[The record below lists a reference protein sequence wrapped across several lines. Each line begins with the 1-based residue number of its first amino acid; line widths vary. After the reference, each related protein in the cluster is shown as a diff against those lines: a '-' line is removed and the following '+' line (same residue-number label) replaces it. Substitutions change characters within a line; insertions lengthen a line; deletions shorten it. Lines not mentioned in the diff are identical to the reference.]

1 MDKDFTIEVYRE
13 KLKVQEQELNKLRA
27 DVKLYKKMV
36 EEENTQKYEA
46 YKRIHELQYLREKIK
61 KLQSELGKLNETIG
75 N

>member
-36 EEENTQKYEA
+36 EEENAQKYEA
-46 YKRIHELQYLREKIK
+46 YKRIHELQ
-61 KLQSELGKLNETIG
+61 SELSKLNETIR

>member
-46 YKRIHELQYLREKIK
+46 YKRIHELQ
-61 KLQSELGKLNETIG
+61 SELSKLNETIR

>member
-36 EEENTQKYEA
+36 EEENGQKYEA
-46 YKRIHELQYLREKIK
+46 YKRIHELQ
-61 KLQSELGKLNETIG
+61 SELRKLNETTG

>member
-36 EEENTQKYEA
+36 EEENSQKYEA
-46 YKRIHELQYLREKIK
+46 YKRIHELQ
-61 KLQSELGKLNETIG
+61 SELRKLNETTG